1 MIRVN
6 SWFFLDMSEIRIIG
20 LQGLPEI
27 HDGDDLASLI
37 SDSLRN
43 TELEVADRDV
53 FVIAQKVVSK
63 AEGRTVHLNSISP
76 SPRARQWAEAHGKD
90 PRVVEVVLRQSR
102 SIIRM
107 EQGVIISETEH
118 GFICANAGVDAS
130 NTPDSTV
137 VLLPVD
143 PDASARGIQTAL
155 ETAFGVRVAVV
166 ISDTFGRPWREG
178 LVNVALGVAGIAPI
192 VDYRGQLDSH
202 GRPLRVTTIAVADEL
217 ASAAELVMGKTGQV
231 PVAVIK
237 GFDYRV
243 RVSSGRELSRDPARD
258 LFR

>member
-1 MIRVN
+1 MA
-6 SWFFLDMSEIRIIG
+6 FLDMSEIRIIG

-37 SDSLRN
+37 SASLRN

-63 AEGRTVHLNSISP
+63 AEGRTVDLNSISP
-76 SPRARQWAEAHGKD
+76 SPQACQWAEAHGKD

-137 VLLPVD
+137 VLLPLD

-178 LVNVALGVAGIAPI
+178 LVNVALGVAGMAPI

-243 RVSSGRELSRDPARD
+243 RVSSGRELSRDPGRD

>member
-1 MIRVN
+1 
-6 SWFFLDMSEIRIIG
+6 MSEIRIIG
-20 LQGLPEI
+20 LRGLPEI
-27 HDGDDLASLI
+27 SDGDDLSSLI
-37 SDSLRN
+37 ATSVSDAK
-43 TELEVADRDV
+43 LEIADRDV
-53 FVIAQKVVSK
+53 FVIAQKVISK
-63 AEGRTVHLNSISP
+63 AEGRTVDLNSISP
-76 SPRARQWAEAHGKD
+76 SPRASQWAETYAKD
-90 PRVVEVVLRQSR
+90 PRVIEVVLAQSR

-143 PDASARGIQTAL
+143 PDASARRIQAGL
-155 ETAFGVRVAVV
+155 ETAFGVRVGVV

-178 LVNVALGVAGIAPI
+178 LVNVALGVAGITPI
-192 VDYRGQLDSH
+192 VDYRGQPDSDSH

-231 PVAVIK
+231 PVAIVK
-237 GFDYRV
+237 GFHYEV
-243 RVSSGRELSRDPARD
+243 RVSSGRELNRDPARD

>member
-1 MIRVN
+1 MT
-6 SWFFLDMSEIRIIG
+6 EIRIIG
-20 LQGLPEI
+20 LQALPEI
-27 HDGDDLASLI
+27 RSGDDLASLI
-37 SDSLRN
+37 STSLRK
-43 TELEVADRDV
+43 TKLEVADRDV
-53 FVIAQKVVSK
+53 FVIAQKIVSK
-63 AEGRTVHLNSISP
+63 AEGRTVDLNSISP
-76 SPRARQWAEAHGKD
+76 SPRACQWAEAHSKD
-90 PRVVEVVLRQSR
+90 PRVVEVVLAQSR

-143 PDASARGIQTAL
+143 PDASARRIQAGL
-155 ETAFGVRVAVV
+155 ETAFGVRVSVV

-217 ASAAELVMGKTGQV
+217 ASAAELVMGKADQV
-231 PVAVIK
+231 PVVIIR
-237 GFDYRV
+237 GFDYEV
-243 RVSSGRELSRDPARD
+243 RESSGRELNRDPARD

>member
-1 MIRVN
+1 
-6 SWFFLDMSEIRIIG
+6 MSEIRIIG

-27 HDGDDLASLI
+27 RDGDDLASLI
-37 SDSLRN
+37 ASSVR
-43 TELEVADRDV
+43 EAKLEIADRDV

-63 AEGRTVHLNSISP
+63 AEGRTVDLNSILP
-76 SPRARQWAEAHGKD
+76 SPRARQWAEAHAKD
-90 PRVVEVVLRQSR
+90 PRVVEVVLAQSR

-130 NTPDSTV
+130 NTAESTV

-143 PDASARGIQTAL
+143 PDASALRIQVAL

-217 ASAAELVMGKTGQV
+217 ASAAELVMGKTGRV
-231 PVAVIK
+231 PVSIIK
-237 GFDYRV
+237 GFDYEV
-243 RVSSGRELSRDPARD
+243 RLSSGRELSRDPARD